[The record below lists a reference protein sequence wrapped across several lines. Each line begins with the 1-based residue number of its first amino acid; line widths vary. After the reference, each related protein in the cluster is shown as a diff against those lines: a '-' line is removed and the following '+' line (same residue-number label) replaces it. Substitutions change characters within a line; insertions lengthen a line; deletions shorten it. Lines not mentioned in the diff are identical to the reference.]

1 MTHTKGFLAAF
12 RLSCQQSFTSESC
25 SPFEFLPQTTVC
37 HQQPAYQLGRHAN
50 STSGGLVARAPSSWR
65 VCSRVSPVPVLPCQ
79 SQVGVCQVRFPL
91 PASWMLGSCLHQQGP
106 VQLAGQDQVRGLC
119 YLRASPSLLT
129 FKAKLKSNLFRQALW
144 LICTRLLLSC
154 LILSPSVFWWRTAQ
168 ARSLWTSTNTVH
180 LMLHASCC
188 WCHRTSGNTWKQLF
202 NTKGSCSCRRC
213 DKGWVL
219 QELEKIVLAATV

>member
-12 RLSCQQSFTSESC
+12 RLSCQHSFTSESC

-37 HQQPAYQLGRHAN
+37 HQQPAYQLGRHTN

-91 PASWMLGSCLHQQGP
+91 PASRMLSSCLHQQGP

-129 FKAKLKSNLFRQALW
+129 FKAKLKSNLFRQAVW
-144 LICTRLLLSC
+144 LICTHLLLPVSFC
-154 LILSPSVFWWRTAQ
+154 ILQCSGGGRIKPGPCECQQTLSTWRCTQ
-168 ARSLWTSTNTVH
+168 AAADVTGPVATP
-180 LMLHASCC
+180 
-188 WCHRTSGNTWKQLF
+188 GN
-202 NTKGSCSCRRC
+202 SCSTRR
-213 DKGWVL
+213 GA
-219 QELEKIVLAATV
+219 VLAEGVTKDGCCRS